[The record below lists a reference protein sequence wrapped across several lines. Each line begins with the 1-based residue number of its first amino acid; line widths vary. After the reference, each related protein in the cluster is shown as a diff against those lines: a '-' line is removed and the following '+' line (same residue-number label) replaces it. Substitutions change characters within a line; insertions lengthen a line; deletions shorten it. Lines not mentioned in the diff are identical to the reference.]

1 MSYKVLARKYRPQK
15 FTQVAGQQH
24 VLNSLING
32 LDHNR
37 LHHAYL
43 FTGTRGVGK
52 TSLARLLAKS
62 LNCLAGISSTP
73 CGKCQHCIAIK
84 NGNFV
89 DLIEIDAASRTK
101 VEDTREILE
110 NVQYMPSQGRFKIY
124 LIDEVHMLSNHSFN
138 ALLKTLE
145 EPPQHVKFILAT
157 TDAEKLPATI
167 ISRCLQF
174 HLKHLTVKEIYTHLV
189 RVLKAEKI
197 DYQAEALNCIAQAAK
212 GSIRDALSLTDQAI
226 AFSNGKVLNEAV
238 ETMLGIVEV
247 EIVDE
252 LLGYIIQ
259 SDSEKLINL
268 SNRIITLGKDPI
280 VVLDA
285 LAQSFYAASIY
296 QLTQE
301 IHCISCSKSRLID
314 ISEQLSLELLQSY
327 YQLAIKA
334 KKHIP
339 LAPSAESGLG
349 MALLRLS
356 ALQPTLLPKHQNDK
370 KDVVPDAI
378 LEITPEKVIATEMP
392 TNTLESTLSSENN
405 VSSAADDLLPT
416 KAVEQDESSWYQLS
430 QSLKLKG
437 AAMQVVIN
445 SSLESSN
452 NNLYKL
458 KPNQK
463 IKALITKNTQQ
474 KIEAALSQCL
484 GQAIKVKFVE
494 ENFVEENKAEP
505 INPAQKQ
512 HHNIAAKTTP
522 AEIRQHKKTQRIK
535 EITDSLSS
543 NSDINKL
550 EKLGFTLDINSV
562 RLKKSPEHPGD

>member
-62 LNCLAGISSTP
+62 LNCLVGISSTP
-73 CGKCQHCIAIK
+73 CGKCQHCVAIK

-89 DLIEIDAASRTK
+89 DLIEIDAASRNK

-138 ALLKTLE
+138 ALLKILE

-174 HLKHLTVKEIYTHLV
+174 HLKHLTVAEIYTHLV

-212 GSIRDALSLTDQAI
+212 GSIRDALSLSDQAI
-226 AFSNGKVLNEAV
+226 AFSNGKILNEAV

-247 EIVDE
+247 EMVDE

-259 SDSEKLINL
+259 SDSEKIINL
-268 SNRIITLGKDPI
+268 SNRIITLGKDPM

-301 IHCISCSKSRLID
+301 IHSIACSKSRLID

-334 KKHIP
+334 KKHIS

-349 MALLRLS
+349 MALLRLC
-356 ALQPTLLPKHQNDK
+356 ALQPTVLPKHQNDK

-378 LEITPEKVIATEMP
+378 LEITPEKAIAIEMP
-392 TNTLESTLSSENN
+392 TNALESTLSSENN
-405 VSSAADDLLPT
+405 ASAVDDPLPIQ
-416 KAVEQDESSWYQLS
+416 AVEKNESSWYQLS

-484 GQAIKVKFVE
+484 GQVIKVKFVE
-494 ENFVEENKAEP
+494 ENKAEP
-505 INPAQKQ
+505 FNPGQKQ

-522 AEIRQHKKTQRIK
+522 AEIRQHKKEQRIK